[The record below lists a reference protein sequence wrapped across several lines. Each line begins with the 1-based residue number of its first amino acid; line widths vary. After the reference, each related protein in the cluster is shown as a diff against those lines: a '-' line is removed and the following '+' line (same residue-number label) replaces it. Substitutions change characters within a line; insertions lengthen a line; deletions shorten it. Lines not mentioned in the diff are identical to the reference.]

1 MSMPML
7 KRRWTFDDLEDLPDD
22 GNRYEIIDG
31 ELFVTPSPSYRHQD
45 AIAELHLL
53 LREYLDGLGI
63 GHPLFSPADVVFS
76 PTRAVQPDIFVV
88 PLVNGRRPER
98 FDDVKRLMLAVEI
111 LSPSSARADRVA
123 KRMLYRQEAVDEYW
137 IVDMDSRTIE
147 RSTPG
152 DPRVEVLAEHIT
164 WQPEGAASPLTIDL
178 PAYFSR
184 ALDS

>member
-1 MSMPML
+1 MVMPTL
-7 KRRWTFDDLEDLPDD
+7 KRRWTFDDLEDLPED
-22 GNRYEIIDG
+22 GSRYEIIDG
-31 ELFVTPSPSYRHQD
+31 ELFVTPAPSYRHH
-45 AIAELHLL
+45 AAVAEFHAL
-53 LREYLDGLGI
+53 LREYLGGI
-63 GHPLFSPADVVFS
+63 QVGYPFFSPADVVFS

-98 FDDVKRLMLAVEI
+98 FDEVNRLLLAVEV
-111 LSPSSARADRVA
+111 LSPSTARADRVA

-152 DPRVEVLAEHIT
+152 DPRVDVLDDQLS
-164 WQPEGAASPLTIDL
+164 WRPDGAPTALSIDL

-184 ALDS
+184 VLDG